1 MSDQELIEKVREF
14 EAGVEKDKVDNVRK
28 HLYEY
33 IKIALECAQP
43 EWAAKHAQFKSFFAV
58 ATPDTIVTPEI
69 AAIVGQI
76 MTATIYGINPEP
88 GVELK
93 SDNFMRMVAPMLE
106 ANPSLLARFVA
117 PPAPIDPVAPP
128 APAAAPAGSSSN
140 Q

>member
-1 MSDQELIEKVREF
+1 MSDQELIEKVKEF
-14 EAGVEKDKVDNVRK
+14 EAGVKKDKIDNVKK

-33 IKIALECAQP
+33 IKLTLEFSQP
-43 EWAAKHAQFKSFFAV
+43 EWAVKYAQFKSFFAE
-58 ATPDTIVTPEI
+58 ASPDTILTPEI

-93 SDNFMRMVAPMLE
+93 SDNFMRMVAPMLD

-117 PPAPIDPVAPP
+117 
-128 APAAAPAGSSSN
+128 AGPSSN